1 MALEKKSP
9 LTKKEKAL
17 MVVVYEEAMK
27 NNGACLLSPTQVF
40 EKLPLDLEFRAGE
53 LEPTLKVLE
62 LDDYFDVT
70 TTDKKGEL
78 IYCVNLHQK
87 GLAFAREEVSFKR
100 SLRFRLL
107 LALLCALITGAVGL
121 VFYIVR
127 SLVLS

>member
-27 NNGACLLSPTQVF
+27 NNGACLLSPTQIF
-40 EKLPLDLEFRAGE
+40 QELPLSLEFRAGE
-53 LEPTLKVLE
+53 LEPILKVLE

-87 GLAFAREEVSFKR
+87 GLAFAREEVSFRR

-121 VFYIVR
+121 IWA
-127 SLVLS
+127 LIKTQIGG

>member
-1 MALEKKSP
+1 MALDRNT

-17 MVVVYEEAMK
+17 MVVVYEQAML
-27 NNGACLLSPTQVF
+27 NNGACLLSPTEIF
-40 EKLPLDLEFRAGE
+40 EKLPLELEFRATE

-78 IYCVNLHQK
+78 IYCINLHQK

-100 SLRFRLL
+100 SLRFKITLTII
-107 LALLCALITGAVGL
+107 CAILTAVISL
-121 VFYIVR
+121 IVR
-127 SLVLS
+127 WLLQEIIG